1 MATLFPRPQLA
12 AAMAKRLLHP
22 DPLDE
27 DWRSG
32 LFLSGLRRT
41 GKTTFLRN
49 DLIPELERQGAVV
62 IDVDLW
68 SDTSANPG
76 ALVKQAVRR
85 TLADLQSPASS
96 LLARLQRVDVNFNVC
111 KFEFDLGTL
120 GETGGTT
127 LAEAFTAVVDQ
138 ARANLVLIV
147 DEVQQAIAREEGHQL
162 LHALKAAR
170 DAVNCR
176 PNPPGYFLFI
186 GAGSHS
192 AQVAELTAKRNQAF
206 AGAASLPYPLLGN
219 DYVEHLLQRLKSAG
233 HTRLPSLDTAVNAFN
248 TLGNRPEEFRRALQQ
263 MRNTPNLDPDLCLPV
278 IATTF
283 RSAAAETDI
292 RKVEQLGSLAVAI
305 VNRVVCA
312 ADGVHQP
319 LFSQEAATAYTQDVG
334 REVRIQEIQ
343 PVVNA
348 LMADNVLMRRGHGLY
363 DLVDPFLGQIWRERQ
378 TTIF

>member
-1 MATLFPRPQLA
+1 MAQ
-12 AAMAKRLLHP
+12 RLLHP
-22 DPLDE
+22 GPLDE

-49 DLIPELERQGAVV
+49 DLIPELEGQGAVV
-62 IDVDLW
+62 IYVDLW

-76 ALVKQAVRR
+76 TLVKQAVRR

-96 LLARLQRVDVNFNVC
+96 LLARLQRVDVNFKVC

-127 LAEAFTAVVDQ
+127 LAEAFTAVVDR
-138 ARANLVLIV
+138 ARADLVLIV

-176 PNPPGYFLFI
+176 PDPPGYFLFI
-186 GAGSHS
+186 GTGSHR
-192 AQVAELTAKRNQAF
+192 ARVAELTAKRNQAF
-206 AGAASLPYPLLGN
+206 AGAVSHLYPLLGK
-219 DYVEHLLQRLKSAG
+219 DYVEHLLQRLQSAG

-248 TLGNRPEEFRRALQQ
+248 TLGKRPEEFRRALRA
-263 MRNTPNLDPDLCLPV
+263 MCNTTNLDPDQCLPV
-278 IATTF
+278 IATTLC
-283 RSAAAETDI
+283 SAAAETDI

-312 ADGVHQP
+312 ADGVHQH
-319 LFSQEAATAYTQDVG
+319 LFSQEAATAYTREIG
-334 REVRIQEIQ
+334 REVRIEEIQ

-363 DLVDPFLGQIWRERQ
+363 DLVDPFVEQIWLERHTMDAAQ
-378 TTIF
+378 PFLA